1 MPMKG
6 RRGQKHEK
14 RAAIALKKR
23 YRPNAA
29 APIAERVKT
38 TVRGGL
44 SAASAAEPITRRKAV
59 ARSSAN
65 GGPKPGKAVAR
76 QFGSIIG
83 LAGNWQVRWR
93 WYPLS
98 SRAASVWMS
107 EIECR
112 NGDGAGAL
120 FGRCGGV
127 PH

>member
-1 MPMKG
+1 MKG
-6 RRGQKHEK
+6 GRGQKHET
-14 RAAIALKKR
+14 RAAIALEKK
-23 YRPNAA
+23 YRPETAV
-29 APIAERVKT
+29 PIAERVKT

-44 SAASAAEPITRRKAV
+44 PAASAAEPIVRRKAV
-59 ARSSAN
+59 ARSRAN

-83 LAGNWQVRWR
+83 LAGDWQVRRR

-98 SRAASVWMS
+98 VRAASGWMS

-120 FGRCGGV
+120 CGRCGAV
-127 PH
+127 PV